1 MVNNVPWLSVLW
13 LVPLAGAVLIILLP
27 PGRRRLAKW
36 AGMVVS
42 VLTLAV
48 SIVVAAE
55 FKPSAEPYQFVEK
68 HSWIPAFG
76 AGYTLGVDGIAVVL
90 VLLTTVLIPLLLV
103 AGWNDATD
111 ADDLSPQA
119 GGTPSARLRRACDRQ
134 VANAPEACTP
144 TWH

>member
-1 MVNNVPWLSVLW
+1 M
-13 LVPLAGAVLIILLP
+13 
-27 PGRRRLAKW
+27 
-36 AGMVVS
+36 
-42 VLTLAV
+42 
-48 SIVVAAE
+48 
-55 FKPSAEPYQFVEK
+55 
-68 HSWIPAFG
+68 
-76 AGYTLGVDGIAVVL
+76 VL

>member
-1 MVNNVPWLSVLW
+1 MNNVPWLSVLW

-90 VLLTTVLIPLLLV
+90 VLLTTVLIPF
-103 AGWNDATD
+103 A
-111 ADDLSPQA
+111 A
-119 GGTPSARLRRACDRQ
+119 GGRLERRNRC
-134 VANAPEACTP
+134 
-144 TWH
+144 